1 MKPLDV
7 VADVARVSA
16 LVDRRI
22 SPDDPM
28 LAAGDD
34 EQYFA
39 VGSDAIRKIA
49 TVQTLVDAEEPGG
62 ILDFACGYGR
72 VGRYLR
78 VAYPEAE
85 LVGSD
90 VNARALTFYRDTFGA
105 TVVPSAA
112 SLGEVDLGRRFDLIW
127 SGSLMTHIPEQ
138 PAEALLALFDRHL
151 ADDGL
156 AVFSTHGRYV
166 ASHSRT
172 ARWTPHLTEA
182 RLRELS
188 TEFDDGRY
196 AYSDYD
202 NRTGYGISLTPL
214 AWVLEKVERLPQLR
228 LVGMTERGWGDFQD
242 LVAVRRRPVSP

>member
-1 MKPLDV
+1 MKPSDI

-22 SPDDPM
+22 SPDDTM
-28 LAAGDD
+28 FVASDD
-34 EQYFA
+34 KHYFA

-49 TVQTLVDAEEPGG
+49 TVQTVVDAEKPRS
-62 ILDFACGYGR
+62 ILDFGCGYGR

-78 VAYPEAE
+78 AAYPEAE
-85 LVGSD
+85 LVGCD

-105 TVVPSAA
+105 TVVRSAA
-112 SLGEVDLGRRFDLIW
+112 SLDEVDLGRRFDLIW
-127 SGSLMTHIPEQ
+127 SGSLMTHLAEQ

-172 ARWTPHLTEA
+172 ARWTLHLTDA

-202 NRTGYGISLTPL
+202 HRTGYGISMTPL
-214 AWVLEKVERLPQLR
+214 PWILEKIEKLPQLR
-228 LVGMTERGWGDFQD
+228 LVGMMERGWGDFQD
-242 LVAVRRRPVSP
+242 LVALWRRPVSP